1 MICHEC
7 KKIKIESLLVNV
19 MQSAL
24 VGCNDIG
31 LGLLGIYDNYTAYTQ
46 GLDCLGEIFKL
57 ISESDLADGRAK
69 VMYFEFNKMR
79 TRIKNEYESKQA

>member
-46 GLDCLGEIFKL
+46 GYGL
-57 ISESDLADGRAK
+57 S
-69 VMYFEFNKMR
+69 
-79 TRIKNEYESKQA
+79 